1 MPRYK
6 GVRKFA
12 NSMEFY
18 EFLRFPRNNSR
29 AIVQYETIKMRNPT
43 IRDRS
48 AVPTAGHIWKYGD
61 RYYNLAFQ
69 HYGDPNYWWV
79 IAWWNSLPT
88 EAHVRPGMTLMVPL
102 DLEAALK
109 ALGAD

>member
-61 RYYNLAFQ
+61 RYYNLASQ
-69 HYGDPNYWWV
+69 YYGVPDYWWV
-79 IAWWNSLPT
+79 IAWWNGRPT
-88 EAHVRPGMTLMVPL
+88 EANVKAGDKISIPLNLEETLICL
-102 DLEAALK
+102 RAN
-109 ALGAD
+109 